1 MRGRKPKPVALHVVD
16 GTLNTTRH
24 KDLANAPVI
33 DGRPVM
39 PKCMSRQGKVIWEQY
54 FDVFTWL
61 TVVESHLFAIWCEL
75 TVDYADQ
82 LNAKNRQWNA
92 ALLGRYQSIGADL
105 GVGHANRLRIP
116 GDKGKPSKNK
126 SKFFNNGKH
135 KTD

>member
-1 MRGRKPKPVALHVVD
+1 MRGRKTKPVALHIVE
-16 GTLNTTRH
+16 GTLRKSRH
-24 KDLANAPVI
+24 NELVDAPVV

-39 PKCMSRQGKVIWEQY
+39 PKCMSRRGKAIWKQY

-61 TVVESHLFAIWCEL
+61 TVAESHLFAIWCEL
-75 TVDYADQ
+75 TVEFEGDFNNVKRNWSPAFLSQY
-82 LNAKNRQWNA
+82 K
-92 ALLGRYQSIGADL
+92 SIGADL

-126 SKFFNNGKH
+126 SKFFNNSEH

>member
-1 MRGRKPKPVALHVVD
+1 MRGRKTKPVALHIVE
-16 GTLNTTRH
+16 GTLRKSRH
-24 KDLANAPVI
+24 NELVDAPVV

-39 PKCMSRQGKVIWEQY
+39 PKCMSRRGKAIWKQY

-61 TVVESHLFAIWCEL
+61 TVAESHLFAIWCEL
-75 TVDYADQ
+75 TVEFEGDFNNVKRNWSPAFLSQY
-82 LNAKNRQWNA
+82 K
-92 ALLGRYQSIGADL
+92 SIGADL

-126 SKFFNNGKH
+126 SKFFNKSEH

>member
-1 MRGRKPKPVALHVVD
+1 MRGRKPKPVALHVVE
-16 GTLNTTRH
+16 GTLRKSRH
-24 KDLANAPVI
+24 NELVDAPVV

-39 PKCMSRQGKVIWEQY
+39 PKRMSRRGKTIWKQY

-61 TVVESHLFAIWCEL
+61 TVAESHLFAIWCEL
-75 TVDYADQ
+75 TVDYDDQ
-82 LNAKNRQWNA
+82 LNTKNRQWNQ

-105 GVGHANRLRIP
+105 GVGHANRLKFP

-126 SKFFNNGKH
+126 SKFFNKNGH